1 MNEQTKKWSLDDENT
16 LIELV
21 EKYEYKGKPKQEAFE
36 MVANIINRSKAACA
50 SRYQLLKKKQTSQ
63 TQTNHSIAVN
73 QETDQHKSPL
83 NLELIIQF
91 LSKEFNILNLIEENN
106 QLQNKLLNLKA
117 ENEKLIKTINHKKA
131 DIQKKYVLLKPF
143 VNN

>member
-1 MNEQTKKWSLDDENT
+1 MNEQTNKWSLDDENT

-21 EKYEYKGKPKQEAFE
+21 EKYEYKGKSKQEAFE
-36 MVANIINRSKAACA
+36 MVANIINRSKAACS
-50 SRYQLLKKKQTSQ
+50 SRYQLLKKKQNSQ
-63 TQTNHSIAVN
+63 YQTNHSIEVN
-73 QETDQHKSPL
+73 QETDQNKSPS
-83 NLELIIQF
+83 LELIIQF
-91 LSKEFNILNLIEENN
+91 LSKEFNTLILIEENN

-143 VNN
+143 VNK